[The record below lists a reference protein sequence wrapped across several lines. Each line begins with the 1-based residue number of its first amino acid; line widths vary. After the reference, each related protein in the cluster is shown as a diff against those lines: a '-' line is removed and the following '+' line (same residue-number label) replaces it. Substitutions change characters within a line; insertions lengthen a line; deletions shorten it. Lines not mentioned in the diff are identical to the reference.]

1 MENRIR
7 TFTTIWKKLTENGI
21 HFKISHE
28 VRNLAD
34 EMFYSEAAASLMKL
48 LARTRQNPDLKNV
61 REISI
66 GEKGILL
73 YLVSRPEGVPSGEL
87 SRALGIGSG
96 GVANLLSVLDRK
108 EYISRSISPKDRRI
122 IIVSITEAGRKA
134 ITDLRCRI
142 QTRLEDLLKALGED
156 DTRELIRIYER
167 IVRISRDGIP
177 SAHSGQE
184 GA

>member
-1 MENRIR
+1 M
-7 TFTTIWKKLTENGI
+7 TENNI
-21 HFKISHE
+21 HFKISHG

-34 EMFYSEAAASLMKL
+34 EMFYSESAASLMKL

-177 SAHSGQE
+177 SAHSEQE